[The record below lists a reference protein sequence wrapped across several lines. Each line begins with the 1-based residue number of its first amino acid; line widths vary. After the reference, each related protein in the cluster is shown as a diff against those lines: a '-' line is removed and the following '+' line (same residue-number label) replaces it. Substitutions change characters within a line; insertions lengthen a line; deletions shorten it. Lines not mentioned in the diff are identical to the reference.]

1 MGHVMH
7 ADILRKILI
16 LLIAGLFIG
25 GLSACDEGPVEEAAE
40 EVDEAAEE
48 AGEAAEEATE

>member
-1 MGHVMH
+1 MH